1 MAFLDP
7 PMGRM
12 WLKWP
17 CGHDSFRKTFLT
29 LDLEMHLEMDL
40 RGWQGALRVAWGM
53 AHTYPR

>member
-40 RGWQGALRVAWGM
+40 RGWQGALRVAWGI
-53 AHTYPR
+53 AHT